1 MPVHYAPAS
10 GTLSGVWL
18 LVAIPLASAAILLLL
33 GRRADRWGH
42 WLGVASIGVSFV
54 LGLVYFF
61 ALRGLAGPYRAAELK
76 LFDFANVG
84 SFKVDVNLLFDP
96 LSAIFVLLITGVGF
110 LIHLYAVGYMAHDPG
125 RRRFF
130 GYFNLFAAAMLMLV
144 LGGNYLMTF
153 LGWEG
158 VGLASYLLIAFWYDR
173 PSATTAGK
181 KAFIMNRVGDAGL
194 LLAMFLMVS
203 TFGSL
208 NFADVFS
215 GVGKAG
221 STTVLMLG
229 LLLLLGA
236 CGKSGQFPLQAWLPD
251 AMEGPTPVSAL
262 IHAAT
267 MVTAGV
273 YLIARSNPIF
283 SANHTAQTVVVAIGA
298 FTLMFGAIIG
308 CAKDDIKRVLAWST
322 VSQIGYMFL
331 GVGLGGVAYAL
342 ALIHLLAHGFFKA
355 GLFLGAGSVMHAMN
369 DQTDIRRFG
378 GLWRYLRITWIT
390 FGLAWLAILGIPPLS
405 GFFSKDPII
414 EAAFNREGW
423 TGWLFGTA
431 ALVGAGLT
439 AFYMTRLFVLT
450 FHGPKRWTDGD
461 APGGTAAD
469 VHPHESPPVMTIPLI
484 LLGLGS
490 IGAGALMATPVK
502 NWLAPVFSNPPAE
515 HADHLGRWTV
525 TILTLVVVLLGAGL
539 AVALFRNG
547 TELAEQPAGPV
558 VTAARRNLYGDAV
571 NETLLEKPGLYLT
584 RALVYL
590 DNKGIDGLV
599 NGLAATVG
607 GSSGRLRRA
616 QTGFVRTYALS
627 MLGGALL
634 VVAAMLAVTLG

>member
-1 MPVHYAPAS
+1 MPVQFAAAH
-10 GTLSGVWL
+10 GTLAGIWL
-18 LVAIPLASAAILLLL
+18 LIAIPLASAAVLLLL

-42 WLGVASIGVSFV
+42 LLGVASVGVAFV

-61 ALRGLAGPYRAAELK
+61 SLRGLPGPYRAASQN
-76 LFDFANVG
+76 LFDYIPVG
-84 SFKVDVNLLFDP
+84 GLKVQFGLLYDP
-96 LSAIFVLLITGVGF
+96 LSAVFVLLITGVGF
-110 LIHLYAVGYMAHDPG
+110 LIHVYAVGYMGHDDG

-130 GYFNLFAAAMLMLV
+130 GYFNLFVAAMLLLV
-144 LGGNYLMTF
+144 LGNNYVVTF
-153 LGWEG
+153 VGWEG
-158 VGLASYLLIAFWYDR
+158 VGLASYLLIAFWYTR
-173 PSATTAGK
+173 PAAATAGK

-194 LLAMFLMVS
+194 VTAIFLMFA
-203 TFGSL
+203 TFGSV
-208 NFADVFS
+208 NFADVFN
-215 GVGKAG
+215 GVGKAS
-221 STTVLMLG
+221 STTVLLLG

-283 SANHTAQTVVVAIGA
+283 SANVPLQTVVVAVGA
-298 FTLMFGAIIG
+298 FTLLLGAVIG
-308 CAKDDIKRVLAWST
+308 GGKDDIKRVLAWST

-342 ALIHLLAHGFFKA
+342 AIIHLLAHGFFKA
-355 GLFLGAGSVMHAMN
+355 GLFLGAGSVMHGMK

-378 GLWRYLRITWIT
+378 GLWRLMPYTWAT
-390 FGLAWLAILGIPPLS
+390 FGLGYLSIIGIPPLS

-414 EAAFNREGW
+414 EAAFNRPGW

-450 FHGPKRWTDGD
+450 FHGPKRWTDD
-461 APGGTAAD
+461 IE
-469 VHPHESPPVMTIPLI
+469 HPHESPPVMTVPLV
-484 LLGLGS
+484 LLAVGS
-490 IGAGALMATPVK
+490 VAAGALMATPVK
-502 NWLAPVFSNPPAE
+502 DWLTPVFFHPAE
-515 HADHLGRWTV
+515 ESSVHLGRWSVTV
-525 TILTLVVVLLGAGL
+525 LTLLVVVLGGALGVL
-539 AVALFRNG
+539 LFRNG
-547 TELAEQPAGPV
+547 TALEERPAGPV
-558 VTAARRNLYGDAV
+558 VTAARNNLYGDAL
-571 NETLLEKPGLYLT
+571 NEAVFEKPGVYLT
-584 RALVYL
+584 RALVYF
-590 DNKGIDGLV
+590 DNRGLDGLV
-599 NGLAATVG
+599 NGLAALVG
-607 GSSGRLRRA
+607 GGSGRLRRT